1 MRRTVVVLLML
12 LVACSGWGDARKAA
26 DKTKRAEAE
35 FRKHNIAGAEKLLR
49 EAIKE
54 DPNSVDAHKMLANLL
69 SGTNR
74 YSQATQEFGRV
85 LELDA
90 QQKKLSDEDKRRVI
104 DGQAVAYAES
114 GDLNRAKSI
123 YLAALEKDPDY
134 SMYNYNLACVYA
146 EMHDLDSALPYL
158 KKAWDKRDGLPGDIK
173 FPDPRRDSSFH
184 SYVNDPKFQE
194 AVRDMVQ

>member
-134 SMYNYNLACVYA
+134 SMYDYNLACVYA

-158 KKAWDKRDGLPGDIK
+158 KKAWDKRDSLPGDIK
-173 FPDPRRDSSFH
+173 FPDPRQDSSFH
-184 SYVNDPKFQE
+184 SYVNDPKFLD
-194 AVRDMVQ
+194 AVRNMVQ